1 LEKTS
6 FRVLIVEDHQEM
18 LQVLSKFLSERGF
31 EIDEA
36 ASGET
41 ALKKIN
47 TTRPDLI
54 LLDVMLPGIS
64 GIEVAKEIRSNGK
77 IEEYIPIL
85 MLTAKS
91 EIRDVITGL
100 EVGAD
105 DYIIKPFSFDELIAR
120 VNSALRFKKLSDDL
134 RTQSKEL
141 EGANQEIYELN
152 HTLVDK
158 NKELRKKIYDLR
170 NIFDVSLELHAILD
184 VDRLINSTLLSLIGK
199 FSCKS
204 AIFMYGIK
212 KTEQRLAVLNSKGLY
227 KTDVEN
233 LTIEKSDSLISYLR
247 KNQSPQLI
255 TKLPK
260 YVQKSSGVKA
270 LTTINMELISP
281 ITTVRNQEDALI
293 CLGPRV
299 NERPYQKAELELL
312 LTINNIVSIALSNA
326 SLYDEVMEL
335 SYTDGMTELHNYRYF
350 EMRLKEEILR
360 HTRNKQGVSL
370 IILDV
375 DHFKNYNDTLGHQAG
390 DEVLRHLAGI
400 LKDTVRENDI
410 VARYGGEEFAVIL
423 PSVGREGVI
432 ILAERIRAHVAD
444 AEFMDEHVQPLGK
457 ISVSIGTASLPL
469 DASDSTDL
477 IYKADTALYAA
488 KHSGRNC
495 VRQYSPE
502 LTASE

>member
-1 LEKTS
+1 VEQTS
-6 FRVLIVEDHQEM
+6 FRVLIVDDHQEM
-18 LQVLSKFLSERGF
+18 LQVLSKFLRGQGF
-31 EIDEA
+31 EIEEA
-36 ASGET
+36 SSGEV
-41 ALKKIN
+41 ALEKYNQSK
-47 TTRPDLI
+47 PDVI

-64 GIEVAKEIRSNGK
+64 GIDVAKEIRANGK
-77 IEEYIPIL
+77 LDEYIPIL

-91 EIRDVITGL
+91 EIKDVIEGL

-105 DYIIKPFSFDELIAR
+105 DYIIKPFSFEELIAR
-120 VNSALRFKKLSDDL
+120 VNSALRFKQLSDNLRQQSQKLENANKQIYDL
-134 RTQSKEL
+134 
-141 EGANQEIYELN
+141 NQD
-152 HTLVDK
+152 LVDK

-204 AIFMYGIK
+204 AVFLYPHK
-212 KTEQRLAVLNSKGLY
+212 KNEQRLSVLNSKGLY
-227 KTDVEN
+227 KADIED
-233 LTIEKSDSLISYLR
+233 LTIEKSDELISYLH
-247 KNQSPQLI
+247 KNKSPQLI
-255 TKLPK
+255 SKLPK
-260 YVQKSSGVKA
+260 YVRRTAGTKA
-270 LTTINMELISP
+270 LNEINIELISP
-281 ITTVRNQEDALI
+281 ITTVRDQEDALI

-299 NERPYQKAELELL
+299 NEKPYQKNELEIL
-312 LTINNIVSIALSNA
+312 LTINNIVSTALSNA
-326 SLYDEVMEL
+326 SLYDEVIQL
-335 SYTDGMTELHNYRYF
+335 SYTDGMTELHNFRYF

-390 DEVLRHLAGI
+390 DVVLKQLANI
-400 LKDTVRENDI
+400 LKHTVRENDI

-423 PSVGREGVI
+423 PSVGRDGVI

-444 AEFMDEHVQPLGK
+444 AVFPDEDVQPLKK
-457 ISVSIGTASLPL
+457 ISVSVGTASLPI
-469 DASDSTDL
+469 DAETSTDL

-502 LTASE
+502 MTSST

>member
-1 LEKTS
+1 MEKTS
-6 FRVLIVEDHQEM
+6 FRVLVVEDHQEM

-36 ASGET
+36 DSGEV

-47 TTRPDLI
+47 STKPDLV

-64 GIEVAKEIRSNGK
+64 GIEVAKKIRSNGK
-77 IEEYIPIL
+77 IKEYIPIL

-105 DYIIKPFSFDELIAR
+105 DYIVKPFSFDELIAR
-120 VNSALRFKKLSDDL
+120 VNSALRFKQLSDNL
-134 RTQSKEL
+134 RTKSEEL
-141 EGANQEIYELN
+141 ENANQEIYQLN
-152 HTLVDK
+152 KTLVEN
-158 NKELRKKIYDLR
+158 NKELRKKVYDLR
-170 NIFDVSLELHAILD
+170 NIFDISLELHAILD

-199 FSCKS
+199 FSCRS
-204 AIFMYGIK
+204 AVFMYGLK
-212 KTEQRLAVLNSKGLY
+212 KTEQRLSVLNSKGLY

-233 LTIEKSDSLISYLR
+233 LIIEKSDSLISYLH
-247 KNQSPQLI
+247 KNQSPHLI
-255 TKLPK
+255 TRLPK
-260 YVQKSSGVKA
+260 YVQKSLGTKV
-270 LTTINMELISP
+270 LTNINMELISP

-299 NERPYQKAELELL
+299 NEKPYQKAELELL

-326 SLYDEVMEL
+326 SLYDEVIEL
-335 SYTDGMTELHNYRYF
+335 SYTDGMTDLHNYRYF

-360 HTRNKQGVSL
+360 HTRNEQGVSL

-390 DEVLRHLAGI
+390 DEVLRKLALI

-423 PSVGREGVI
+423 PSVGKDGVI
-432 ILAERIRAHVAD
+432 ILAERIRSHVAD
-444 AEFMDEHVQPLGK
+444 AAFNDQHLQPLGK
-457 ISVSIGTASLPL
+457 LTISVGTASLPL
-469 DASDSTDL
+469 DASNSTDL

-488 KHSGRNC
+488 KHAGRNC

>member
-36 ASGET
+36 DSGEI
-41 ALKKIN
+41 ALKKMN
-47 TTRPDLI
+47 SSRPDLV

-64 GIEVAKEIRSNGK
+64 GIEVAKDIRSNGN

-91 EIRDVITGL
+91 EIRDVITG
-100 EVGAD
+100 
-105 DYIIKPFSFDELIAR
+105 P
-120 VNSALRFKKLSDDL
+120 
-134 RTQSKEL
+134 
-141 EGANQEIYELN
+141 NQEIYQLN
-152 HTLVDK
+152 QTLVDK
-158 NKELRKKIYDLR
+158 NKELRKKVYDLR

-204 AIFMYGIK
+204 AIFMYGPK
-212 KTEQRLAVLNSKGLY
+212 KTEQRLSVLNSKGLY

-233 LTIEKSDSLISYLR
+233 LIIEKSDSLVSYLH

-255 TKLPK
+255 SRLPK
-260 YVQKSSGVKA
+260 YVQKSLGGKA
-270 LTTINMELISP
+270 LANINMELISP

-326 SLYDEVMEL
+326 SLYDEVIEL

-390 DEVLRHLAGI
+390 DEVLRQLASI

-432 ILAERIRAHVAD
+432 ILAERIRSHVAD
-444 AEFMDEHVQPLGK
+444 TIFKDEHVQPLGK
-457 ISVSIGTASLPL
+457 ITISVGTASLPI
-469 DASDSTDL
+469 DSSDSTDL
-477 IYKADTALYAA
+477 IYKADTALYSA

-502 LTASE
+502 LTAAE

>member
-1 LEKTS
+1 MEKAS
-6 FRVLIVEDHQEM
+6 YRVLIVEDHHEM
-18 LQVLSKFLSERGF
+18 LQVLSKFLTEQGF

-36 ASGET
+36 ETGEV
-41 ALKKIN
+41 AIEKFDSAK
-47 TTRPDLI
+47 PDVI
-54 LLDVMLPGIS
+54 LMDVMLPGIS
-64 GIEVAKEIRSNGK
+64 GIEVTKHIRSNGK
-77 IEEYIPIL
+77 IEDYIPIL

-91 EIRDVITGL
+91 EIKDVITGL

-120 VNSALRFKKLSDDL
+120 LNSALRYKRLNDNL

-141 EGANQEIYELN
+141 EDANQQIFQLN
-152 HTLVDK
+152 QTLLEK
-158 NKELRKKIYDLR
+158 NKELRKKVYDLR
-170 NIFDVSLELHAILD
+170 NIFDVSLELHSILD

-204 AIFMYGIK
+204 AIFLYGIK
-212 KTEQRLAVLNSKGLY
+212 KNEQRLSILNSKGLY
-227 KTDVEN
+227 KADVEH
-233 LTIEKSDSLISYLR
+233 LTIEKSDGLIEYLR
-247 KNQSPQLI
+247 KNQSPQLLS
-255 TKLPK
+255 KLPK
-260 YVQKSSGVKA
+260 YVQKSAGTNA
-270 LTTINMELISP
+270 LKYINMELISP
-281 ITTVRNQEDALI
+281 ITTVRDQEDALI

-299 NERPYQKAELELL
+299 NDKPYLKHEIEIL

-326 SLYDEVMEL
+326 SLYDEVMQL

-360 HTRNKQGVSL
+360 HTRNEQGVSL

-390 DEVLRHLAGI
+390 DEVLRQLAQI

-432 ILAERIRAHVAD
+432 ILAERLRSHVAG
-444 AEFMDEHVQPLGK
+444 AIFPDEHVQPLK
-457 ISVSIGTASLPL
+457 KVTVSVGTASLPV
-469 DASDSTDL
+469 DASTANDL

-488 KHSGRNC
+488 KHAGRNC
-495 VRQYSPE
+495 VRQYSPQ
-502 LTASE
+502 LTDSE

>member
-1 LEKTS
+1 LKKTS
-6 FRVLIVEDHQEM
+6 YRVLIVEDHQEM

-36 ASGET
+36 DSGEV

-47 TTRPDLI
+47 STKPDLV

-64 GIEVAKEIRSNGK
+64 GIEVAKKIRSNGK
-77 IEEYIPIL
+77 IKKYIPIL

-120 VNSALRFKKLSDDL
+120 VNSALRFKQLSDNL
-134 RTQSKEL
+134 TTQSKEL
-141 EGANQEIYELN
+141 ENANQEIYQLN
-152 HTLVDK
+152 QTLVEN
-158 NKELRKKIYDLR
+158 NKELRKKVYDLR
-170 NIFDVSLELHAILD
+170 NIFDISLELHAILD

-204 AIFMYGIK
+204 AVFMYGLK
-212 KTEQRLAVLNSKGLY
+212 KMEQRLSVLNSKGLY

-233 LTIEKSDSLISYLR
+233 LTIEKSDSLISYLH
-247 KNQSPQLI
+247 KNKSPQLI
-255 TKLPK
+255 TRLPK
-260 YVQKSSGVKA
+260 YVQKSLGVKA
-270 LTTINMELISP
+270 LTNISMELISP

-299 NERPYQKAELELL
+299 NEKPYQKAELEIL

-326 SLYDEVMEL
+326 SLHDEVIEL
-335 SYTDGMTELHNYRYF
+335 SYTDGMTDLHNYRYF

-390 DEVLRHLAGI
+390 DEVLRQLALI

-423 PSVGREGVI
+423 PSVSKDGVI
-432 ILAERIRAHVAD
+432 ILAERIRSHVAD
-444 AEFMDEHVQPLGK
+444 AVFNDEHVQPLGK
-457 ISVSIGTASLPL
+457 LTISVGTASLPL
-469 DASDSTDL
+469 DASTSTDL

-488 KHSGRNC
+488 KHAGRNC